1 MGLVKMKFRLFPR
14 DEGFFPLLEKSARIA
29 CGCVAQLS
37 EILRSLPAT
46 EAAVTALREAEREAD
61 DVVREVNRRLE
72 RSLVTPFDR
81 EDIQLLVTELDNV
94 VDEIF
99 AAADLVLL
107 HRVTQP
113 LNGLTDQLRL
123 LDVITDKN
131 LELIRS
137 LVSLQDIPRLVD
149 EIDRIESD
157 ADRIFRR
164 VISELFSGNHS
175 ALDILRWKDI
185 VESIEKSIDSVE
197 HASDVVQSI
206 AVKYA

>member
-1 MGLVKMKFRLFPR
+1 MKFRLFPR
-14 DEGFFPLLEKSARIA
+14 DEGFFPLLEKSAGIA
-29 CGCVAQLS
+29 CGCTAQLGK
-37 EILRSLPAT
+37 ILRGLPAT
-46 EAAVTALREAEREAD
+46 EATVTAMRDAEREAD

-113 LNGLTDQLRL
+113 LDGLVDQFRL

-131 LELIRS
+131 LELIRN
-137 LVSLQDIPRLVD
+137 LVSMQDIPRLVE
-149 EIDRIESD
+149 EIDRIESE
-157 ADRIFRR
+157 ADRVFRR
-164 VISELFSGNHS
+164 VTSELFSGTHS

-185 VESIEKSIDSVE
+185 VESIEKAIDSVE